1 MTFEVTR
8 GNPFQ
13 NLNYCTFIPN
23 IHPNQTDICWFVK
36 MDLAFYSKVI
46 SMGLIVTVG
55 LIGNLLLALTILL
68 SDRLRSKSINVF
80 IVFLSVSNI
89 LNLCLNPW
97 QVVVDSVTEFY
108 ELGEFWCRTSRS
120 FQIFFFTVPMLTLL
134 FISIDR

>member
-8 GNPFQ
+8 GNPFK
-13 NLNYCTFIPN
+13 NLNYCTFIQTIIPN
-23 IHPNQTDICWFVK
+23 NTDICWFVN

-46 SMGLIVTVG
+46 SMGVIVTIG
-55 LIGNLLLALTILL
+55 LLGNLLLALTILL
-68 SDRLRSKSINVF
+68 SNRLRNKSINVL
-80 IVFLSVSNI
+80 IVFLSLSNI

-97 QVVVDSVTEFY
+97 QVVIESVTEFY
-108 ELGEFWCRTSRS
+108 ELGEFWCKTSRS